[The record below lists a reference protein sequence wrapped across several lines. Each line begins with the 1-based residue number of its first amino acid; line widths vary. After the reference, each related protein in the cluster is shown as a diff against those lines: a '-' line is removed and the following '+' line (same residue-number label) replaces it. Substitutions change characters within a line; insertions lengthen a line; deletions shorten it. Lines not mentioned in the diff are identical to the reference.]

1 MIACI
6 DIGGTSIKVG
16 VLDNLGK
23 IYYKDELKVYHEI
36 ELFKDTI
43 FRWIEDI
50 KERYDI
56 EGIAIS
62 SPGAVDSKVGI
73 IGGASAI
80 PCIHGPNWKEILFNK
95 FNLKVSIEN
104 DANCAALAEAFNG
117 AGKDIKDIM
126 FVVCGTGIGGA
137 IIHNGEIH
145 HGKNLHGGEFG
156 YMLMEEESGEFY
168 NFSEVASTM
177 SFVRKVRK
185 YYNDDSWDG
194 KKVFQEAKKGN
205 KICEEVIDRFY
216 LNLAKGIFNLQYIYD
231 PDIILLGGAISERED
246 FISEINKRLDY
257 LLGKI
262 KIAKV
267 QPNIATCTH
276 KKDANLIGALA
287 NFLGEHG
294 SSSIEN

>member
-6 DIGGTSIKVG
+6 DIGGTAIKVG
-16 VLDNLGK
+16 VLDKLGE
-23 IYYKDELKVYHEI
+23 IYHKDELKVYHEI
-36 ELFKDTI
+36 EKFTETI
-43 FRWIEDI
+43 VEWIQNIIE
-50 KERYDI
+50 KYDI

-62 SPGAVDSKVGI
+62 SPGAVDSKIGV

-95 FNLKVSIEN
+95 FKLNVSIEN

-117 AGKDIKDIM
+117 SGKDIKDIM

-156 YMLMEEESGEFY
+156 YMIMEEEDGNFK
-168 NFSEVASTM
+168 NFSESASTM
-177 SFVRKVRK
+177 SFVRKVRS

-194 KKVFQEAKKGN
+194 IKVFLEAEKGNRICQEA
-205 KICEEVIDRFY
+205 IDRFY
-216 LNLAKGIFNLQYIYD
+216 LNLAKGIFNLQYMYD
-231 PDIILLGGAISERED
+231 PDIILLGGAISERD
-246 FISEINKRLDY
+246 NFIDEINKKLDY
-257 LLGKI
+257 LLENI
-262 KIAKV
+262 EIAKV
-267 QPNIATCTH
+267 RPIIATCKH

-287 NFLGEHG
+287 NFLSEYKN
-294 SSSIEN
+294 I